1 MKGRYIR
8 ISTMSQNT
16 ARQEAQANS
25 EETLFIDKVSGSIP
39 FNERPQAKELLK
51 SITDN
56 KINFVSVSSIDRLGR
71 NTLDILTTIQLL
83 HSKNVILFVENIGLQ
98 SRTDGK
104 ESPAFNL
111 LCTLMSSLAEMEKS
125 ILLER
130 INEGVAIAKL
140 KGVYK
145 GRVKGT
151 TETTSEFLAK
161 YPKVVTMLK
170 RRNKPSLREIAK
182 LCDVTVNTVQKVK
195 RMLQNGSLL

>member
-1 MKGRYIR
+1 MKARYIR
-8 ISTMSQNT
+8 VSLASQNT
-16 ARQEAQANS
+16 SRQEIKANK
-25 EETLFIDKVSGSIP
+25 EEILFIDRISGSIP
-39 FNERPQAKELLK
+39 FAERPKGSQLLK
-51 SITDN
+51 AIDDN
-56 KINFVSVSSIDRLGR
+56 KIDFVSVSSIDRLGR
-71 NTLDILTTIQLL
+71 NTLDILTTIQLF
-83 HSKNVILFVENIGLQ
+83 HSKNVTLFVENIGLQ
-98 SRTDGK
+98 SRTAKK

-151 TETTSEFLAK
+151 TETESEFLAK
-161 YPKVVTMLK
+161 YPKVVSMLK
-170 RRNKPSLREIAK
+170 RQNKPSLREIAK

-195 RMLQNGSLL
+195 RML

>member
-8 ISTMSQNT
+8 ISTISQNT
-16 ARQEAQANS
+16 ARQEAHANS
-25 EETLFIDKVSGSIP
+25 DEKLFIDKISGSIP
-39 FNERPQAKELLK
+39 FTERPRARELLK
-51 SITDN
+51 AITEN

-83 HSKNVILFVENIGLQ
+83 HSKNVVLFVENIGLQ

-104 ESPAFNL
+104 ENPAFNL
-111 LCTLMSSLAEMEKS
+111 LCTLMSSIAEMEKS

-130 INEGVAIAKL
+130 INEGIAIAKL

-151 TETTSEFLAK
+151 KETQSEFLAK
-161 YPKVVTMLK
+161 YPKVVSILK
-170 RRNKPSLREIAK
+170 RSYKPSVREIAK

-195 RMLQNGSLL
+195 KMM